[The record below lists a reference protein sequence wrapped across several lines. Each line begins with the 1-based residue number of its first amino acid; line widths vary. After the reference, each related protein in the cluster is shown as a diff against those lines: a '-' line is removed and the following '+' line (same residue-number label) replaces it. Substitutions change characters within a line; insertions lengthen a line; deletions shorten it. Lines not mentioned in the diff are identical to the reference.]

1 MVAVR
6 KFEHFP
12 GWRDIPLSGIHFS
25 VIDVFRWNVKLRNKM
40 CLFIIKFN

>member
-25 VIDVFRWNVKLRNKM
+25 VIDVFRKECK
-40 CLFIIKFN
+40 IKE